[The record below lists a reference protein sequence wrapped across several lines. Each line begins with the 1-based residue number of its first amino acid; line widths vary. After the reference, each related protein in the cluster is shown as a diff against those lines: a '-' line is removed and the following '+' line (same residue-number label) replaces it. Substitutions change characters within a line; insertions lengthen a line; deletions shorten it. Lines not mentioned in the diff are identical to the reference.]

1 MNRTFI
7 FLAVLATLSLT
18 ACSTTQSSS
27 SYLSAEAGS
36 TYTGTISA
44 LNLENIVLSTTD
56 GEIQIPYTSETVFS
70 GFEGSGGMNG
80 RNPGSRQEP
89 GGGQTPP
96 SEEAEAEADSAG
108 GENSTSSGID
118 DSIAQSPDE
127 RVTPD
132 GGQTQTNS
140 APEDSG
146 NFDSEAD
153 DNAVS
158 DGDAIQGIEN
168 VPQTSSSIEDV
179 SLNDE
184 VTVQIG
190 DDGTAEAITLSSSAG
205 SGITVVPGDRPVDSI
220 TES

>member
-1 MNRTFI
+1 
-7 FLAVLATLSLT
+7 
-18 ACSTTQSSS
+18 
-27 SYLSAEAGS
+27 
-36 TYTGTISA
+36 
-44 LNLENIVLSTTD
+44 
-56 GEIQIPYTSETVFS
+56 
-70 GFEGSGGMNG
+70 MNG
-80 RNPGSRQEP
+80 RNTGSRQEP

-108 GENSTSSGID
+108 GENSSSSGID

-158 DGDAIQGIEN
+158 DGDAIQDIEN

>member
-1 MNRTFI
+1 
-7 FLAVLATLSLT
+7 
-18 ACSTTQSSS
+18 
-27 SYLSAEAGS
+27 
-36 TYTGTISA
+36 
-44 LNLENIVLSTTD
+44 
-56 GEIQIPYTSETVFS
+56 
-70 GFEGSGGMNG
+70 MNG

-89 GGGQTPP
+89 GGEQTPL

-140 APEDSG
+140 VPEDSG
-146 NFDSEAD
+146 NFESEAD

-190 DDGTAEAITLSSSAG
+190 DDGTVEAITLSSSAG